1 MEMKYQNGVEKALLR
16 DAFRDLLPPELL
28 HRKKSPYPKTYHPG
42 YEKILIARMTDIL
55 ADSNASILPLI
66 DKKKAKKI
74 YGSTKRIR
82 KAVVRAAYGGSTAS
96 GLFYPAQLL
105 DGEISSFCVTEK
117 NTPALLLCPGCFLY
131 IMILKLFCVFSDTP
145 CIPALRSVSP

>member
-66 DKKKAKKI
+66 DKKKAKKFMEAPKE
-74 YGSTKRIR
+74 YGKPWFGQLM
-82 KAVVRAAYGGSTAS
+82 AG
-96 GLFYPAQLL
+96 PQLL
-105 DGEISSFCVTEK
+105 AYFIQLNYWMEK
-117 NTPALLLCPGCFLY
+117 YHL
-131 IMILKLFCVFSDTP
+131 
-145 CIPALRSVSP
+145 SV